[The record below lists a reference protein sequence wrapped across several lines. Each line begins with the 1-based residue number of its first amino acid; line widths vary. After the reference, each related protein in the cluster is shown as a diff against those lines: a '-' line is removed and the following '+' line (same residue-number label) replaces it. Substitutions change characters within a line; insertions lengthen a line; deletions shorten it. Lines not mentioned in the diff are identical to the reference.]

1 MFLSHIKTL
10 FLLKKIQII
19 KEKGGIE
26 VKKLSKIFSFLL
38 VFLVMTSIFYVKAD
52 SKTYVY
58 LGGDSIG
65 IKMETGVYVVGK
77 YQVQTTEGKVSPW
90 KYTNI
95 EVGDR
100 IEAING
106 IKIETNQQLQSYLQN
121 ANKQELK
128 LQVVRKNE
136 KIQTFITPIENTNQ
150 EQSIGLYIRD
160 QVLGIGTLTFIT
172 KDAKFGSLGH
182 GVYDNKALLE
192 ALSGNLYYSTVQTIK
207 KSEVG
212 TAGEKR
218 ASINTQKIGKI
229 IKNDITGLYG
239 KIDTI
244 DKQKQE
250 IEVAS
255 QSEVE
260 LGKAQLYTVVEN
272 QQIIAYDVE
281 VIGINLQNKKDV
293 KGIKIKITD
302 PNLIQKTGGIVQGMS
317 GSPIVQNGKLI
328 GAVSHVT
335 VENPIYGYAMHI
347 EWMIQE
353 STKFE

>member
-1 MFLSHIKTL
+1 M
-10 FLLKKIQII
+10 
-19 KEKGGIE
+19 
-26 VKKLSKIFSFLL
+26 KKLSKLFSFLL
-38 VFLVMTSIFYVKAD
+38 VFLVLTSIFYVKAD

-77 YQVQTTEGKVSPW
+77 YQVQTKEGKVSPW
-90 KYTNI
+90 KHTNV

-100 IEAING
+100 IESING
-106 IKIETNQQLQSYLQN
+106 IKIENNQHLQSFLQN
-121 ANKQELK
+121 RNQQELK
-128 LQVVRKNE
+128 LQLVRKNE
-136 KIQTFITPIENTNQ
+136 KIQTSILPIENTNH

-172 KDAKFGSLGH
+172 KDGKFGSLGH
-182 GVYDNKALLE
+182 GVYDNKTLLE
-192 ALSGNLYYSTVQTIK
+192 TLSGNLYYSTVQTIK

-218 ASINTQKIGKI
+218 ASINAQKIGKI

-239 KIDTI
+239 KLDTMNSS
-244 DKQKQE
+244 KKE
-250 IEVAS
+250 IEVAN
-255 QSEVE
+255 QDEIE

-272 QQIIAYDVE
+272 QQIVAYDVE
-281 VIGINLQNKKDV
+281 VVSIQSQTKKDV

-302 PNLIQKTGGIVQGMS
+302 SNLIQKTGGIVQGMS

-353 STKFE
+353 STKLE

>member
-1 MFLSHIKTL
+1 M
-10 FLLKKIQII
+10 KKIS
-19 KEKGGIE
+19 
-26 VKKLSKIFSFLL
+26 KLFSFLL
-38 VFLVMTSIFYVKAD
+38 VFLIFTSIFYVKAD

-77 YQVQTTEGKVSPW
+77 YQVQTKEGKVSPW
-90 KYTNI
+90 KHTNVEI
-95 EVGDR
+95 GDR
-100 IEAING
+100 IESING
-106 IKIETNQQLQSYLQN
+106 IKIENNQQLQAFLQN
-121 ANKQELK
+121 RSQQELK
-128 LQVVRKNE
+128 LLLVRKNE
-136 KIQTFITPIENTNQ
+136 KIQTSILPIENTNH

-182 GVYDNKALLE
+182 GVYDNKTLLE
-192 ALSGNLYYSTVQTIK
+192 TLAGNLYYSTVQTIK

-239 KIDTI
+239 KLDTWNSS
-244 DKQKQE
+244 KKE
-250 IEVAS
+250 IEVAH
-255 QSEVE
+255 QDEIE

-272 QQIIAYDVE
+272 QQIVAYDVE
-281 VIGINLQNKKDV
+281 VVSVQLQTKKDV

-302 PNLIQKTGGIVQGMS
+302 PDLIQKTGGIVQGMS

-335 VENPIYGYAMHI
+335 VENPVYGYAMHI

-353 STKFE
+353 STRLE

>member
-1 MFLSHIKTL
+1 M
-10 FLLKKIQII
+10 KKIS
-19 KEKGGIE
+19 
-26 VKKLSKIFSFLL
+26 KLFSFLL
-38 VFLVMTSIFYVKAD
+38 VFLVLTSIFYVKAD

-77 YQVQTTEGKVSPW
+77 YQVQTNEGKVSPW
-90 KYTNI
+90 KHTNV

-100 IEAING
+100 IESING
-106 IKIETNQQLQSYLQN
+106 IKIENNQQLQSFLQN
-121 ANKQELK
+121 RGRQELK
-128 LQVVRKNE
+128 LQLIRKNE
-136 KIQTFITPIENTNQ
+136 KIQTSILPIENTNH

-182 GVYDNKALLE
+182 GVYDNKTLLE
-192 ALSGNLYYSTVQTIK
+192 TLSGNLYYSTVQTIK

-218 ASINTQKIGKI
+218 ASIDTQKIGKI

-239 KIDTI
+239 KLDTFNHS
-244 DKQKQE
+244 KKE

-255 QSEVE
+255 QDEIE

-272 QQIIAYDVE
+272 QQIAAYDVE
-281 VIGINLQNKKDV
+281 VVSIQSQTKKDV

-353 STKFE
+353 STKLE

>member
-1 MFLSHIKTL
+1 M
-10 FLLKKIQII
+10 KKIS
-19 KEKGGIE
+19 
-26 VKKLSKIFSFLL
+26 KLFGFLL
-38 VFLVMTSIFYVKAD
+38 VFLMLTSIFYVKAD

-77 YQVQTTEGKVSPW
+77 YQVQTKEGKVSPW
-90 KYTNI
+90 KHTNVEI
-95 EVGDR
+95 GDR
-100 IEAING
+100 IESING
-106 IKIETNQQLQSYLQN
+106 IKIENNQQLQSFLQN
-121 ANKQELK
+121 RSQQELK
-128 LQVVRKNE
+128 LQLIRKNE
-136 KIQTFITPIENTNQ
+136 KIQTSILPIENTNH

-182 GVYDNKALLE
+182 GVYDNKTLLE
-192 ALSGNLYYSTVQTIK
+192 TLSGNLYYSTVQTIK

-218 ASINTQKIGKI
+218 ASINSQKIGKI

-239 KIDTI
+239 KFDTI
-244 DKQKQE
+244 NRSKQE
-250 IEVAS
+250 IEVAH
-255 QSEVE
+255 QDEIE

-272 QQIIAYDVE
+272 QQIVAYDVE
-281 VIGINLQNKKDV
+281 VVSIQAQTKKDV

-302 PNLIQKTGGIVQGMS
+302 PYLIQKTGGIVQGMS

-353 STKFE
+353 STKLE

>member
-1 MFLSHIKTL
+1 ML
-10 FLLKKIQII
+10 
-19 KEKGGIE
+19 
-26 VKKLSKIFSFLL
+26 
-38 VFLVMTSIFYVKAD
+38 TSIFYVKAD

-77 YQVQTTEGKVSPW
+77 YQVQTKEGKVSPW
-90 KYTNI
+90 KHTNVEI
-95 EVGDR
+95 GDR
-100 IEAING
+100 IESING
-106 IKIETNQQLQSYLQN
+106 IKIENSQ
-121 ANKQELK
+121 QELK
-128 LQVVRKNE
+128 LQLIRKNE
-136 KIQTFITPIENTNQ
+136 KIQTSILPIENTNH

-182 GVYDNKALLE
+182 GVYDNKTLLE
-192 ALSGNLYYSTVQTIK
+192 TLSGNLYYSTVQTIK

-218 ASINTQKIGKI
+218 ASINSQKIGKI

-239 KIDTI
+239 KFDTI
-244 DKQKQE
+244 NRSKQE
-250 IEVAS
+250 IEVAH
-255 QSEVE
+255 QDEIE

-272 QQIIAYDVE
+272 QQIVAYDVE
-281 VIGINLQNKKDV
+281 VVSIQAQTKKDV

-302 PNLIQKTGGIVQGMS
+302 PYLIQKTGGIVQGMS

-353 STKFE
+353 STKLE

>member
-1 MFLSHIKTL
+1 ML
-10 FLLKKIQII
+10 
-19 KEKGGIE
+19 
-26 VKKLSKIFSFLL
+26 
-38 VFLVMTSIFYVKAD
+38 TSIFYVKAD

-77 YQVQTTEGKVSPW
+77 YQVQTKEGKVSPW
-90 KYTNI
+90 KHTNVEI
-95 EVGDR
+95 GDR
-100 IEAING
+100 IESING
-106 IKIETNQQLQSYLQN
+106 IKIENNQQLQSFLQN
-121 ANKQELK
+121 RSQQELK
-128 LQVVRKNE
+128 LQLVRKNE
-136 KIQTFITPIENTNQ
+136 KIQTSILPIENTNH

-182 GVYDNKALLE
+182 GVYDNKTLLE
-192 ALSGNLYYSTVQTIK
+192 TLSGNLYYSTVQTIK

-239 KIDTI
+239 KFDTI
-244 DKQKQE
+244 NRSKQE
-250 IEVAS
+250 IEVAH
-255 QSEVE
+255 QDEIE

-272 QQIIAYDVE
+272 QQIVAYDVE
-281 VIGINLQNKKDV
+281 VVSIQAQTKKDV

-302 PNLIQKTGGIVQGMS
+302 PYLIQKTGGIVQGMS

-353 STKFE
+353 STKLE

>member
-1 MFLSHIKTL
+1 M
-10 FLLKKIQII
+10 KKIS
-19 KEKGGIE
+19 
-26 VKKLSKIFSFLL
+26 KLFGFLL
-38 VFLVMTSIFYVKAD
+38 VFLMLTSIFYVKAD

-77 YQVQTTEGKVSPW
+77 YQVQTKEGKVSPW
-90 KYTNI
+90 KHTNVEI
-95 EVGDR
+95 GDR
-100 IEAING
+100 IESING
-106 IKIETNQQLQSYLQN
+106 IKIENNQQLQSFLQN
-121 ANKQELK
+121 RSQQELK
-128 LQVVRKNE
+128 LQLVRKNE
-136 KIQTFITPIENTNQ
+136 KIQTSILPIENTNH

-182 GVYDNKALLE
+182 GVYDNKTLLE
-192 ALSGNLYYSTVQTIK
+192 TLSGNLYYSTVQTIK

-244 DKQKQE
+244 NRSKQE
-250 IEVAS
+250 IEVAH
-255 QSEVE
+255 QDEIE

-272 QQIIAYDVE
+272 QQIVAYDVE
-281 VIGINLQNKKDV
+281 VVSIQAQTKKDV

-302 PNLIQKTGGIVQGMS
+302 PYLIQKTGGIVQGMS

-353 STKFE
+353 STKLE

>member
-1 MFLSHIKTL
+1 M
-10 FLLKKIQII
+10 KKIS
-19 KEKGGIE
+19 
-26 VKKLSKIFSFLL
+26 KLFSFLL
-38 VFLVMTSIFYVKAD
+38 VFLILTSIFYVKAD

-77 YQVQTTEGKVSPW
+77 YQVQTKEGKVSPW
-90 KYTNI
+90 KHTNVEI
-95 EVGDR
+95 GDR
-100 IEAING
+100 IESING
-106 IKIETNQQLQSYLQN
+106 IKIENNQQLQSFLQN
-121 ANKQELK
+121 RSQQELK
-128 LQVVRKNE
+128 LQLVRKNE
-136 KIQTFITPIENTNQ
+136 KIQTSILPIENTNH

-182 GVYDNKALLE
+182 GVYDNKTLLE
-192 ALSGNLYYSTVQTIK
+192 TLSGNLYYSTVQTIK

-239 KIDTI
+239 KFDTI
-244 DKQKQE
+244 NRSKQE
-250 IEVAS
+250 IEVAH
-255 QSEVE
+255 QDEIE

-272 QQIIAYDVE
+272 QQIVAYDVE
-281 VIGINLQNKKDV
+281 VVSIQAQTKKDV

-302 PNLIQKTGGIVQGMS
+302 PYLIQKTGGIVQGMS

-353 STKFE
+353 STKLE